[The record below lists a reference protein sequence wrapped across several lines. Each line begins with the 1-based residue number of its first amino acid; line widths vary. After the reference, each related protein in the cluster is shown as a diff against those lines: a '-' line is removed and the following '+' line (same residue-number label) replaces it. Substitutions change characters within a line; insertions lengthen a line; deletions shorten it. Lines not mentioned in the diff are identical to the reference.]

1 VPSQITNLVEF
12 IINTIHIFMGQASN
26 WVVNHLQAVTH
37 PTIHITLPRM
47 IQFLIAA
54 PHKFISLLIVGNT
67 TLVQTEEKS
76 LAS

>member
-1 VPSQITNLVEF
+1 
-12 IINTIHIFMGQASN
+12 MGQASN
-26 WVVNHLQAVTH
+26 WLVNQLQAVAH
-37 PTIHITLPRM
+37 LTICITLLQM

-54 PHKFISLLIVGNT
+54 AYPLLSKFISLLIVGNT